1 MGMTFNNRD
10 NRELQKGTDF
20 RTGVMGNMWYREF
33 EFNTVANTTPAY
45 AAGGISLADTNVNNS
60 KFGFSLVEHCEIET
74 KLGFVFNYDIAT
86 DKILMF
92 QSSNVANAAL
102 VEEEAAAPAAVTNVK
117 GMVWGR
123 I

>member
-1 MGMTFNNRD
+1 M
-10 NRELQKGTDF
+10 
-20 RTGVMGNMWYREF
+20 
-33 EFNTVANTTPAY
+33 
-45 AAGGISLADTNVNNS
+45 
-60 KFGFSLVEHCEIET
+60 EHCEIET